1 MTKDY
6 KSVWNHCLEIIKAN
20 ITEESFKTFFL
31 PIIPIRLEDNV
42 LIIQVSSH
50 FIREYIEDK
59 YLDILSKALKTELGS
74 AAKLEYQI
82 VVDQSRPARPYMVNV
97 PTSNVNKENP
107 PIPMPNLKTVPTPFV
122 IPGLKKL
129 NINSQLNEEYTFD
142 NYIEGDCNRLAR
154 SAGFAIAQNPGRTAF
169 NPFFIYSK
177 TGLGKSHLSQAI
189 GLEVKNRFPEK
200 TVLYVSAEQ
209 FMHQFVD
216 ASMPGKGNQADF
228 INFYQMIDVL
238 IVDDIQ
244 SLSDRTKTQDVF
256 FHIFNHLHQNRK
268 QLIFASDKPPVELK
282 GIQDRLIGRFKWG
295 LSADLQV
302 PDCETRKK
310 ILLSKSYKDGIVFP
324 EEVIDYLAQ
333 SITTNVREL
342 EGARLSLV
350 AQASFNKK
358 EINIDLARK
367 MIDKFVINTSKE
379 VSIDYIQK
387 VVCDYFDLDIN
398 VLNSNQRHRPIVQA
412 RQLVMYFAKEY
423 TKSSL
428 ANIGNYCGNRDHA
441 TVLHALRTV
450 NNLRETDKQ
459 FRNYFNDLEKKIKM
473 R

>member
-1 MTKDY
+1 MEKDH
-6 KSVWNHCLEIIKAN
+6 KVVWSNCLEIIKDN
-20 ITEESFKTFFL
+20 IAKEAFNTYFR
-31 PIIPIRLEDNV
+31 PIIPISLNNNILV
-42 LIIQVSSH
+42 IQVNSH

-59 YLDILSKALKTELGS
+59 FLDILSKTLKMQLGS
-74 AAKLEYQI
+74 FAKLEYQ
-82 VVDQSRPARPYMVNV
+82 VLVDRSIPNNVYSVNI

-107 PIPMPNLKTVPTPFV
+107 PIPLPNIKAVPTPFV

-142 NYIEGDCNRLAR
+142 NFIEGDCNRLAR
-154 SAGFAIAQNPGRTAF
+154 SAGIAIAQNPGRTAF
-169 NPFFIYSK
+169 NPIFIYSQ
-177 TGLGKSHLSQAI
+177 TGLGKSHLCQAI
-189 GLEVKNRFPEK
+189 GLETKRRFPEK

-216 ASMPGKGNQADF
+216 ASTPGKGNQADF
-228 INFYQMIDVL
+228 VNFYQMIDVL
-238 IVDDIQ
+238 IIDDIQ
-244 SLSDRTKTQDVF
+244 CLSGRIKTQDVF
-256 FHIFNHLHQNRK
+256 FHIFNHLHQKRN
-268 QLIFASDKPPVELK
+268 QLIFASDRPPTELK
-282 GIQDRLIGRFKWG
+282 GIEDRLIGRFKWG
-295 LSADLQV
+295 LSADLQP
-302 PDCETRKK
+302 PDLETRKK
-310 ILLSKSYKDGIVFP
+310 ILLSKSYKDGIVLP
-324 EEVIDYLAQ
+324 DEVVDYLAQ
-333 SITTNVREL
+333 SITTNIREL

-387 VVCDYFDLDIN
+387 LVCDYFNITID
-398 VLNSNQRHRPIVQA
+398 VLNSNKRQRPIVQA

-428 ANIGNYCGNRDHA
+428 ASIGNYCGNRDHA

-459 FRNYFNDLEKKIKM
+459 FRASFNDLEKKIKTK
-473 R
+473 